1 MNNITIEKYIVLVCG
16 LRISA
21 IFASEYDIIK
31 VKYFFGSQVFDR
43 KRGRE
48 IFGANAYD
56 VNKLI
61 KHLRY

>member
-1 MNNITIEKYIVLVCG
+1 MNNITVEKYIVLVCG

-31 VKYFFGSQVFDR
+31 VKYFFGSQVLIVNGKESF
-43 KRGRE
+43 
-48 IFGANAYD
+48 FWANAYD

-61 KHLRY
+61 KRLIY

>member
-1 MNNITIEKYIVLVCG
+1 MNNITVEKYIVLVCG
-16 LRISA
+16 LRIST

-31 VKYFFGSQVFDR
+31 VKYFFGSQVLIVNGEERF
-43 KRGRE
+43 
-48 IFGANAYD
+48 FLANAYN

>member
-1 MNNITIEKYIVLVCG
+1 MNNITMKKYIVLVCG

-31 VKYFFGSQVFDR
+31 VKYFFGSQVLIVNGEERF
-43 KRGRE
+43 
-48 IFGANAYD
+48 FLANAYD

-61 KHLRY
+61 KYLRY

>member
-1 MNNITIEKYIVLVCG
+1 MNNITIEKYIVLVCC
-16 LRISA
+16 LRIIA

-48 IFGANAYD
+48 IF
-56 VNKLI
+56 
-61 KHLRY
+61 

>member
-1 MNNITIEKYIVLVCG
+1 MNNITVEKYIVLVCG

-31 VKYFFGSQVFDR
+31 VKYFFGSQVLIVNGEERF
-43 KRGRE
+43 
-48 IFGANAYD
+48 FGANAYN

-61 KHLRY
+61 KRLRY